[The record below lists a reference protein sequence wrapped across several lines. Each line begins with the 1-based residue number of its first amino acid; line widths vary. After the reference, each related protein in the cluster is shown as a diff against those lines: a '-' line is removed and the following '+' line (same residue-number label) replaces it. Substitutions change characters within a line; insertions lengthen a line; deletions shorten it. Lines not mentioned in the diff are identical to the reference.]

1 MIMNRPRPTPTL
13 PLLALATALL
23 LGACGADSNP
33 ASPSPPPAAG
43 SAVVYAAIGA
53 SDAAGVGSSAPCM
66 PYTDC
71 PNGMG
76 YVPRIVR
83 DLQGQGS
90 TVSLANLGIP
100 AAVLSQ
106 RIQTLGEQYG
116 RTIPGNFIEQE
127 MPFIPRNA
135 TLVTIFA
142 GANDVNTISAAVGG
156 GAGGSDPAGYV
167 DQQIRAFG
175 DDFKVLLEGIRG
187 RAPSARIVVANLPNM
202 GTMPFAARYSLSRR
216 QLLQKTSVGFSN
228 QVFNPLAAQGIP
240 VVDIQCD
247 GRYIGKSY
255 LSSDGFHPND
265 TGYAALAADFL
276 EAIRSASPPAPSSS
290 CKQMTAVR

>member
-1 MIMNRPRPTPTL
+1 MTPIRPIL
-13 PLLALATALL
+13 ASLALAAALSAA
-23 LGACGADSNP
+23 ACHADSNP
-33 ASPSPPPAAG
+33 ASPSPPPSAG
-43 SAVVYAAIGA
+43 STVVYAAVGA

-66 PYTDC
+66 PFTEC

-83 DLQGQGS
+83 DLQAQGS
-90 TVSLANLGIP
+90 TVALTNLGIP

-127 MPFIPRNA
+127 MPFVPRDA

-142 GANDVNTISAAVGG
+142 GGNDVNTFSAAVGG
-156 GAGGSDPAGYV
+156 GAGGSDPAAYV
-167 DQQIRAFG
+167 DQQVRAFG
-175 DDFKVLLEGIRG
+175 DDFKVLLDGIRN

-202 GTMPFAARYSLSRR
+202 GTMPFASGYSSSRR
-216 QLLQKTSVGFSN
+216 RLLQRASVGITT
-228 QVFNPLAAQGIP
+228 QVVNPLAAQGIP

-247 GRYIGKSY
+247 TRFVSRSY

-265 TGYAALAADFL
+265 TGYAALAAAFL
-276 EAIRSASPPAPSSS
+276 RAIRASSAPAPAAS
-290 CKQMTAVR
+290 CPQMTAVK

>member
-1 MIMNRPRPTPTL
+1 MTLTVPLRPL
-13 PLLALATALL
+13 IAAAVLLLA
-23 LGACGADSNP
+23 GCGADSNP
-33 ASPSPPPAAG
+33 AAPSPPPAAG

-66 PYTDC
+66 PFTDC
-71 PNGMG
+71 PNGQG

-90 TVSLANLGIP
+90 TVALTNLGIP

-106 RIQTLGEQYG
+106 RLQTIGEQYG
-116 RTIPGNFIEQE
+116 RTIPANFIEQE
-127 MPFIPRNA
+127 MPFVPRDA

-142 GANDVNTISAAVGG
+142 GANDVNTVSAAIGG

-175 DDFKVLLEGIRG
+175 DDFKVLLDGIRA

-202 GTMPFAARYSLSRR
+202 GTMPFASGYNLSRR
-216 QLLQKTSVGFSN
+216 QLLQKTSVGFSA
-228 QVFNPLAAQGIP
+228 QVLNPLAAQGIP

-247 GRYIGKSY
+247 SRYTNRAY

-265 TGYAALAADFL
+265 TGYAAMATDFL
-276 EAIRSASPPAPSSS
+276 KAIRASSYPAPSAS
-290 CKQMTAVR
+290 CSQMRAVK